1 MSGGLCV
8 PVLERVLLLASISAS
23 SMLSLCELQNA
34 VMEEGQRRFT
44 VGEQCHWGHTR
55 ACPYC
60 LDL

>member
-1 MSGGLCV
+1 
-8 PVLERVLLLASISAS
+8 
-23 SMLSLCELQNA
+23 MLSLCELQNA